1 MSKTLMY
8 RLFKIG
14 KIPTPIRDELN
25 REGIV
30 ILDEGIPGTSTF
42 LNFRSPM
49 RYAAWKRQWYTSS
62 IILTRQRLVGLLRG
76 NYIVNVPLT
85 DQRLRDVEFSL
96 EDDGQ
101 VFCMKFDANLFRK
114 DWTGRVEYRFRT
126 EEAQKLLG
134 LLKLE
139 IGS

>member
-14 KIPTPIRDELN
+14 RIPTRIRDELK

-42 LNFRSPM
+42 LNFRSPL

-76 NYIVNVPLT
+76 NYIINVPLT
-85 DQRLRDVEFSL
+85 DERLKQVEFSL

-101 VFCMKFDANLFRK
+101 VFCVKFDANLFRK
-114 DWTGRVEYRFRT
+114 DWTGTVEYRFRT
-126 EEAQKLLG
+126 EEARNLYERLRVELG
-134 LLKLE
+134 N
-139 IGS
+139 